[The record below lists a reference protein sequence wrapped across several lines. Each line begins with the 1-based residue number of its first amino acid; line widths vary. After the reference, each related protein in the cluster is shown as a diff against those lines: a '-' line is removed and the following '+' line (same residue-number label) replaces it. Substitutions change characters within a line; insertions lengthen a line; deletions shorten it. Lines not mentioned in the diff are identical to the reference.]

1 MVDDDEDT
9 INMSI
14 TLYIYFAQ
22 SVAFNLNNSLSHL
35 SSQLS
40 VIQEMVLTHVTALE
54 ATISQSDW
62 SLISIPDIS
71 PKHTKKVQLVNNI
84 FHSNKVLQEG
94 KNTV

>member
-1 MVDDDEDT
+1 MVDDDNDDDDDT

-40 VIQEMVLTHVTALE
+40 VIQEMVLTHVTAPE
-54 ATISQSDW
+54 ATISQSEA
-62 SLISIPDIS
+62 LS
-71 PKHTKKVQLVNNI
+71 PFLTFHQNI
-84 FHSNKVLQEG
+84 LRRCN
-94 KNTV
+94 